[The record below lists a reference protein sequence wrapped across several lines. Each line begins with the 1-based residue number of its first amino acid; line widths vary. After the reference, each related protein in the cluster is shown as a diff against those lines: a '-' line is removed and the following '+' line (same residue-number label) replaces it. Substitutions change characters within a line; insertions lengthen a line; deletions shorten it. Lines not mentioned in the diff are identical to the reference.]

1 MENLYSKLDDVIQC
15 IKESSEYK
23 NVLDIKKKMDSNE
36 ELKKKINDI
45 KLLQKKYVKSNYDSS
60 INKDLDKLNDELLE
74 VPIYR
79 IYLYNLSVVNE
90 KIEYVKDSLN
100 DYFYD
105 LFNEKL
111 SKFLHVETGIFG
123 ADMKVEIYNDG
134 PVTIYLDSEELFK
147 KGVK

>member
-1 MENLYSKLDDVIQC
+1 MENLYKKLDDVILC
-15 IKESSEYK
+15 IKESIEYK
-23 NVLDIKKKMDSNE
+23 NVIDIKKKMDSNE

-60 INKDLDKLNDELLE
+60 VKKYLDKLNDDLLE

-79 IYLYNLSVVNE
+79 IYLDNLSVVNE

-105 LFNEKL
+105 LFN
-111 SKFLHVETGIFG
+111 
-123 ADMKVEIYNDG
+123 
-134 PVTIYLDSEELFK
+134 K
-147 KGVK
+147 KY

>member
-105 LFNEKL
+105 LFNEK
-111 SKFLHVETGIFG
+111 
-123 ADMKVEIYNDG
+123 Y
-134 PVTIYLDSEELFK
+134 
-147 KGVK
+147 

>member
-1 MENLYSKLDDVIQC
+1 MENLYKKLDDVILC
-15 IKESSEYK
+15 IKESNEYK
-23 NVLDIKKKMDSNE
+23 NVIDIKKKMDSNE

-60 INKDLDKLNDELLE
+60 VKKDLDKLNDELLE

-79 IYLYNLSVVNE
+79 IYLDNLSVVNE

-105 LFNEKL
+105 LFN
-111 SKFLHVETGIFG
+111 
-123 ADMKVEIYNDG
+123 
-134 PVTIYLDSEELFK
+134 K
-147 KGVK
+147 KY

>member
-1 MENLYSKLDDVIQC
+1 MENLYKKLDDVILC
-15 IKESSEYK
+15 IKESIEYK
-23 NVLDIKKKMDSNE
+23 NVIDIKKKMDSNE

-60 INKDLDKLNDELLE
+60 VKKDLDKLNDELLA

-79 IYLYNLSVVNE
+79 IYLDNLSVVNE

-105 LFNEKL
+105 LFN
-111 SKFLHVETGIFG
+111 
-123 ADMKVEIYNDG
+123 
-134 PVTIYLDSEELFK
+134 K
-147 KGVK
+147 KY

>member
-1 MENLYSKLDDVIQC
+1 MENLYKKLDDVILC
-15 IKESSEYK
+15 IKESIEYK
-23 NVLDIKKKMDSNE
+23 NVIDIKKKMNSNE

-60 INKDLDKLNDELLE
+60 VKKDLDKLNDELLE

-79 IYLYNLSVVNE
+79 IYLDNLSVVNE

-105 LFNEKL
+105 LFN
-111 SKFLHVETGIFG
+111 
-123 ADMKVEIYNDG
+123 
-134 PVTIYLDSEELFK
+134 K
-147 KGVK
+147 KY

>member
-60 INKDLDKLNDELLE
+60 IKKDLDKLNDELLE

-79 IYLYNLSVVNE
+79 IYLDNLSVVNE

-105 LFNEKL
+105 LFN
-111 SKFLHVETGIFG
+111 
-123 ADMKVEIYNDG
+123 
-134 PVTIYLDSEELFK
+134 K
-147 KGVK
+147 KY

>member
-23 NVLDIKKKMDSNE
+23 YVLGIKKKMDSNE

-45 KLLQKKYVKSNYDSS
+45 KLLQKRYVKSNYDSS
-60 INKDLDKLNDELLE
+60 IKKDLDKLNDELLE

-79 IYLYNLSVVNE
+79 IYLDNLSVVNE

-105 LFNEKL
+105 LFNEK
-111 SKFLHVETGIFG
+111 
-123 ADMKVEIYNDG
+123 Y
-134 PVTIYLDSEELFK
+134 
-147 KGVK
+147 

>member
-1 MENLYSKLDDVIQC
+1 MENLYKKLDDVILC
-15 IKESSEYK
+15 IKESIEYK
-23 NVLDIKKKMDSNE
+23 NVIDIKKKMDSNE

-60 INKDLDKLNDELLE
+60 VKKYLDKLNDELLE

-79 IYLYNLSVVNE
+79 IYLDNLSVVNE

-105 LFNEKL
+105 LFN
-111 SKFLHVETGIFG
+111 
-123 ADMKVEIYNDG
+123 
-134 PVTIYLDSEELFK
+134 K
-147 KGVK
+147 KY

>member
-60 INKDLDKLNDELLE
+60 INKDLDKLNDEEYFKALDNAKGESINLMTQEE
-74 VPIYR
+74 VKQELINR
-79 IYLYNLSVVNE
+79 INE
-90 KIEYVKDSLN
+90 
-100 DYFYD
+100 YF
-105 LFNEKL
+105 
-111 SKFLHVETGIFG
+111 T
-123 ADMKVEIYNDG
+123 EI
-134 PVTIYLDSEELFK
+134 S
-147 KGVK
+147 